1 MKKLRILIL
10 MDANLVPPEFTAG
23 LTEEQTRP
31 YKTELDVYEGLRA
44 VGHFVR
50 KVGVKTDLEPLDTAL
65 VDFDPHICFNL
76 LEDFA
81 GHVTRDQHVVSYL
94 ELLNRPYTGC
104 NPRGLTLARDK
115 ALTKKIL
122 TYHGISVPRF
132 HVFPLNRSSKK
143 PDDLPYPLVVKSL
156 TEEGSTGISQASLV
170 TTDAQLTERVEFI
183 HKTLGTDAIAEQY
196 IDGRELYVSILGNRH
211 LQHFPIWEL
220 DLANLPPDAPR
231 IATKKVKFDPAYQKR
246 HNIVSHPAADLPPA
260 LSSRILD
267 ICKQSYRALELS
279 GYARIDLRLTSDGEI
294 YLIEANPNPQIAKAE
309 DFSDSAAASGYT
321 YESLLQKIVSLGLYY
336 QPLGIAA

>member
-1 MKKLRILIL
+1 VSSYEKAPHSHSHGRESG
-10 MDANLVPPEFTAG
+10 PAG
-23 LTEEQTRP
+23 IHR
-31 YKTELDVYEGLRA
+31 RA
-44 VGHFVR
+44 DRGVRALGHAVR
-50 KVGVKTDLEPLDTAL
+50 KVGVKTDLQPLDDAL

-122 TYHGISVPRF
+122 TFHGIAVPRF
-132 HVFPLNRSSKK
+132 QVFPLNRSPKK
-143 PDDLPYPLVVKSL
+143 TDDLPYPLFVKSL

-170 TTDAQLTERVEFI
+170 TTDTQLVERVEFI

-196 IDGRELYVSILGNRH
+196 IDGRELYVSLLGNRQ
-211 LQHFPIWEL
+211 LQLFPIWEL
-220 DLANLPPDAPR
+220 DFANLPPEVAR
-231 IATKKVKFDPAYQKR
+231 IATKKVKFDTAYQKR
-246 HNIVSHPAADLPPA
+246 HGIISRPATDLSPQ
-260 LSSRILD
+260 LESRILD

-279 GYARIDLRLTSDGEI
+279 GYARIDLRLTSDNEI
-294 YLIEANPNPQIAKAE
+294 YLLEANPNPQIARSE
-309 DFSDSAAASGYT
+309 DFSDSAAASGYN
-321 YESLLQKIVSLGLYY
+321 YETLLQKIVSLGLYY